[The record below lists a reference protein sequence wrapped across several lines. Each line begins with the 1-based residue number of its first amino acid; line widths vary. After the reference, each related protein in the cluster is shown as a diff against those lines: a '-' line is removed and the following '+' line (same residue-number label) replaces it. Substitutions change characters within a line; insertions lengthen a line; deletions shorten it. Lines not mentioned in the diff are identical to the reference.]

1 MIEILLRA
9 LILCHIFINESTG
22 VILINLIVEVVRD
35 READVGSVGRER
47 RFKFRG
53 GVPCL
58 DFVNTLAWR
67 LTDRSVEYL
76 VSYEDLLAWGR
87 QADLLAP
94 GEAEVFSGWAATDPE
109 EARGTL
115 SRAVALREAIHR
127 VLSDAIAGEPQDEG
141 ALSALNREL
150 SGALSRLR
158 VAPAV
163 GGAYVWSWDR
173 DGDEG
178 GGPAL
183 DRPLWPVARSAAK
196 LLTSPTLD
204 RVKVC
209 GGEGCGW
216 MFLDESR
223 NASRR
228 WCDSRDCGNRERVR
242 KHLAR
247 KRASE
252 S

>member
-1 MIEILLRA
+1 MD
-9 LILCHIFINESTG
+9 S
-22 VILINLIVEVVRD
+22 VE
-35 READVGSVGRER
+35 RER
-47 RFKFRG
+47 TFKFKG
-53 GVPCL
+53 GVLCL

-67 LTDRSVEYL
+67 LTDRPVEYL
-76 VSYEDLLAWGR
+76 GSYEDLLAWGR
-87 QADLLAP
+87 QAGLLARD
-94 GEAEVFSGWAATDPE
+94 EKEVLSERATTDPE
-109 EARGTL
+109 AARDML
-115 SRAVALREAIHR
+115 SRAVTLREAVHR
-127 VLSDAIAGEPQDEG
+127 VLSAATSGEPQDEG

-158 VAPAV
+158 MVPAA
-163 GGAYVWSWDR
+163 GEAYIWVWDR
-173 DGDEG
+173 SGDS
-178 GGPAL
+178 GPPL
-183 DRPLWPVARSAAK
+183 ERPLWPVARSAAE
-196 LLTSPTLD
+196 LLTSPKLG

-209 GGEGCGW
+209 AGEGCGW

>member
-1 MIEILLRA
+1 MIEIALRA
-9 LILCHIFINESTG
+9 LTLCHAPLNESNA
-22 VILINLIVEVVRD
+22 VILIKLVIEVIRD
-35 READVGSVGRER
+35 READLGSVERER

-53 GVPCL
+53 GVACL

-67 LTDRSVEYL
+67 LTDCPVEYL
-76 VSYEDLLAWGR
+76 GSYQDLLAWGR
-87 QADLLAP
+87 QAGLLTWD
-94 GEAEVFSGWAATDPE
+94 EKEVLSERATTDPE
-109 EARGTL
+109 AARDML
-115 SRAVALREAIHR
+115 SRAVALREAVHR
-127 VLSDAIAGEPQDEG
+127 VLSAAIAGEPQDED

-158 VAPAV
+158 MVPAA
-163 GGAYVWSWDR
+163 GEAYIWVWDR
-173 DGDEG
+173 SDDS
-178 GGPAL
+178 GPPL
-183 DRPLWPVARSAAK
+183 ERPLWPVARSAAE
-196 LLTSPTLD
+196 LLTSPKLG

-209 GGEGCGW
+209 AGEGCGW

-247 KRASE
+247 KRASD